1 MLTIN
6 DLSITCRRDL
16 RTIVSH
22 LSLNLGPGE
31 RCAVVGEEG
40 NGKSTLLKLLYD
52 PGLVEPYA
60 EYTGSFSFGRD
71 RSGYLSQEVSAE
83 ELKMPAADYLRSDA
97 AFRELNGRERA
108 LLERMLGLPQGISGA
123 VRPLKSFSGGERVK
137 LRLARVLAA
146 EPDVLLLDEP
156 TNDLDLG
163 TLEWLE
169 DFLSGCEKAVL
180 FVSHDEA
187 LLERCST
194 MVLHLELLR
203 RKTMPRSTVSRL
215 PYGEYVAARS
225 RALERQEQTARKERE
240 EFNAQMERFRRI
252 RQKVE
257 HDQAAL
263 TRQDPHSGR
272 LLKKKMHAVQSMG
285 RRFEREREKLTALPE
300 IEEPVFLSFPET
312 ASVPRGKRV
321 LGFELPELAAGGRV
335 LARDVRLELFGP
347 EKICIAGPN
356 GAGKT
361 TLLRLIASALAERR
375 DIRAAY
381 MPQDYADT
389 VDLSKTPVELLN
401 RSGDRAEEERV
412 RELLGSLRYTT
423 DEMSRPASGL
433 SGGQRA
439 KLLLAS
445 LALSGAN
452 VLILDEPTRNLSPLS
467 GPALRRALRAFP
479 GAIISVSHDRKFIF
493 EVCTRAVLLTPDG
506 LVPLTYA
513 QAQNR

>member
-71 RSGYLSQEVSAE
+71 RSGYLSQEASAE
-83 ELKMPAADYLRSDA
+83 ELEMPAADYLSSDA

-108 LLERMLGLPQGISGA
+108 LLERTLGLPQGISGA

-187 LLERCST
+187 LLERCSQWCCT
-194 MVLHLELLR
+194 SSCCGAKR
-203 RKTMPRSTVSRL
+203 CRAPQSPACPTANTSPRAPARSS
-215 PYGEYVAARS
+215 ARS
-225 RALERQEQTARKERE
+225 RRPARSARSSTHRWS
-240 EFNAQMERFRRI
+240 RFRRI

-312 ASVPRGKRV
+312 ASVPRGKRS
-321 LGFELPELAAGGRV
+321 
-335 LARDVRLELFGP
+335 ARL
-347 EKICIAGPN
+347 
-356 GAGKT
+356 
-361 TLLRLIASALAERR
+361 
-375 DIRAAY
+375 
-381 MPQDYADT
+381 
-389 VDLSKTPVELLN
+389 
-401 RSGDRAEEERV
+401 
-412 RELLGSLRYTT
+412 
-423 DEMSRPASGL
+423 
-433 SGGQRA
+433 
-439 KLLLAS
+439 
-445 LALSGAN
+445 
-452 VLILDEPTRNLSPLS
+452 
-467 GPALRRALRAFP
+467 
-479 GAIISVSHDRKFIF
+479 
-493 EVCTRAVLLTPDG
+493 
-506 LVPLTYA
+506 
-513 QAQNR
+513 

>member
-31 RCAVVGEEG
+31 RGAVVGEEG

-52 PGLVEPYA
+52 PALVEPYA
-60 EYTGSFSFGRD
+60 EYTGSFSFGGD
-71 RSGYLSQEVSAE
+71 RPGYLPQEADES
-83 ELKMPAADYLRSDA
+83 ELALPAAGYLARSA
-97 AFRELNGRERA
+97 AFRALNGRERA
-108 LLERMLGLPQGISGA
+108 ALERSLGLPAGA
-123 VRPLKSFSGGERVK
+123 FALQRPLCSFSGGERVK

-156 TNDLDLG
+156 TNDLDLSA
-163 TLEWLE
+163 LEWLE
-169 DFLSGCEKAVL
+169 DFLLGCGKPAL

-203 RKTMPRSTVSRL
+203 RKTLPRSTVSRL

-252 RQKVE
+252 RQQVE

-285 RRFEREREKLTALPE
+285 RRFEREASEMTALPE
-300 IEEPVFLSFPET
+300 VEEAVFLRFAPEDPPP
-312 ASVPRGKRV
+312 AGKVV
-321 LGFELPELAAGGRV
+321 LDLNLPELRAGERV
-335 LARDVRLELFGP
+335 LARNLRLFIRGG
-347 EKICIAGPN
+347 EKIGIIGGN

-361 TLLRLIASALAERR
+361 TLIRQMARQLLARR
-375 DIRAAY
+375 DLKAGY
-381 MPQDYADT
+381 MPQNYGEE
-389 VDLSKTPVELLN
+389 LPQELTPVE
-401 RSGDRAEEERV
+401 
-412 RELLGSLRYTT
+412 Y
-423 DEMSRPASGL
+423 
-433 SGGQRA
+433 
-439 KLLLAS
+439 LAP
-445 LALSGAN
+445 SGAAEDIN
-452 VLILDEPTRNLSPLS
+452 RGQCFDFFKT
-467 GPALRRALRAFP
+467 
-479 GAIISVSHDRKFIF
+479 VS
-493 EVCTRAVLLTPDG
+493 
-506 LVPLTYA
+506 
-513 QAQNR
+513 